1 MSAPRIF
8 KNLKKIK
15 QQGAIL
21 EILQTQKN
29 IEIESY
35 AAPGNG
41 VEWFENYV
49 VLDGITPGIHIFQI
63 DLNGNISMAIVI
75 KANNNWISFINFGYT
90 RPATQY
96 NCLNG
101 VWSSKE
107 L

>member
-1 MSAPRIF
+1 MSAPLIF
-8 KNLKKIK
+8 KNFKKIK
-15 QQGAIL
+15 QQGIKIE
-21 EILQTQKN
+21 EIKSN
-29 IEIESY
+29 MIPIESY
-35 AAPGNG
+35 SAPGSTI
-41 VEWFENYV
+41 EWFQNYLI
-49 VLDGITPGIHIFQI
+49 LDGISTGIHIFQL
-63 DLNGNISMAIVI
+63 DLNGNVSMAIVI

>member
-1 MSAPRIF
+1 MIP
-8 KNLKKIK
+8 LCEEIK
-15 QQGAIL
+15 SK
-21 EILQTQKN
+21 QT
-29 IEIESY
+29 IEIEYYTTS
-35 AAPGNG
+35 GSTI
-41 VEWFENYV
+41 EWFQNWL
-49 VLDGITPGIHIFQI
+49 VLDGISPGIHIFQI
-63 DLNGNISMAIVI
+63 DLNGNISMAVVI